1 MCESAGLPNKMNGLM
16 ARKKKYRFQVDV
28 RVEELQHVPFVNQ
41 VLFAKVRLLDGGF
54 TDHSTR

>member
-1 MCESAGLPNKMNGLM
+1 MNGLM